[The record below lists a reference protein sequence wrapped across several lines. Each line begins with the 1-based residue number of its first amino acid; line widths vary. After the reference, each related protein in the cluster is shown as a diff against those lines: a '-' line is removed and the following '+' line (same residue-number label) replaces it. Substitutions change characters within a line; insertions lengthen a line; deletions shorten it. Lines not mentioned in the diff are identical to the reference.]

1 MIQLKTLWKQ
11 IWERTP
17 APAEDKWNHAGGAL
31 PRGSPAGGKRQQLHL
46 YSKTASWILNYG
58 ALIMQQVEN
67 MKKNVNEEVICV
79 TRKTIHFGVHV
90 ARHQNL
96 ADQHFSSLSYRRVQT
111 IFTSCLVSTNP
122 PRLPT
127 FLLYLFSINKICSPN
142 MLYTNYKTK
151 FKYLGLAH
159 TKNKKIH
166 HFRISN
172 Y

>member
-1 MIQLKTLWKQ
+1 M
-11 IWERTP
+11 
-17 APAEDKWNHAGGAL
+17 
-31 PRGSPAGGKRQQLHL
+31 
-46 YSKTASWILNYG
+46 
-58 ALIMQQVEN
+58 
-67 MKKNVNEEVICV
+67 ICV

-151 FKYLGLAH
+151 FKYLVWPT
-159 TKNKKIH
+159 TKIKKDIILGFQTIDWNLLRQEKLQSVSLFPEGNRTYRIH
-166 HFRISN
+166 DFDTPSASPAALRGEQTWPTPQKSTN
-172 Y
+172 TQSPLESDGGEAKL